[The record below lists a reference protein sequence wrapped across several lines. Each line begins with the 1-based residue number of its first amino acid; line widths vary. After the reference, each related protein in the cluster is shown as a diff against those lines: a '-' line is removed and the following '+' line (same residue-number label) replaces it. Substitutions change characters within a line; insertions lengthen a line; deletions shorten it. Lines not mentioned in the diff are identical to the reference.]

1 MRRHPTATFATLPAT
16 YAEGLAGANAS
27 YFWNGRAHLGI
38 TGYGSTSRWL
48 IQGVELGFQETAR
61 KPFKPAFGA
70 VGADAACG
78 FGSHDLFT
86 EVTRSF
92 DAQVGGGGGYG
103 TVVRSVTTL
112 PTTELDVSA
121 RYYGPSYVNPYA
133 RPISA
138 PDELDGLRVRDETGL
153 RIRATSRLSQRLALR
168 MLADAW
174 RRVSLRGFNALLFA
188 RTDLQ
193 VASSW
198 AWSFWA
204 EYRNNVGQRLL
215 LATQV
220 VYEPIRR
227 LTVSGQFLH
236 RWVGSEPGPSI
247 VQRDISAVVTVAAQP
262 IDILRVRLRTRYD
275 FEDVR
280 NNHRGPQVLW
290 TYLDTA
296 FTVRQR
302 DLVRLR
308 YDLRVFLD
316 RREST
321 RARAPN
327 PEHWLWIEYMV
338 RF

>member
-1 MRRHPTATFATLPAT
+1 
-16 YAEGLAGANAS
+16 
-27 YFWNGRAHLGI
+27 
-38 TGYGSTSRWL
+38 
-48 IQGVELGFQETAR
+48 
-61 KPFKPAFGA
+61 
-70 VGADAACG
+70 
-78 FGSHDLFT
+78 
-86 EVTRSF
+86 
-92 DAQVGGGGGYG
+92 
-103 TVVRSVTTL
+103 
-112 PTTELDVSA
+112 
-121 RYYGPSYVNPYA
+121 
-133 RPISA
+133 
-138 PDELDGLRVRDETGL
+138 
-153 RIRATSRLSQRLALR
+153 